1 MTKHHIFYPLLGL
14 ALLLCGVW
22 IAKQEIAQA
31 RAEERSKAHEDNQK
45 VLDEQKKQNDAQ
57 LKVELD
63 QLEAARKKPATIQTI
78 TKFLPAPLSVGSEVK
93 IENLPD
99 SPVPQLV
106 VTGDAQKN
114 LQAIQG
120 MEIAHLECDRNLDTC
135 RKNAVIADNKF
146 KEMTA
151 DRDNWEQT
159 AKGGSKT
166 HRFFKVLK
174 VVGCAGGGA
183 AIGSLAKWKGAA
195 VGAAAGAATCSIF

>member
-1 MTKHHIFYPLLGL
+1 MTKHHILYPLLGL

-31 RAEERSKAHEDNQK
+31 RTEERSKAHEDTI
-45 VLDEQKKQNDAQ
+45 KQIEDVRKAKDKELEDA
-57 LKVELD
+57 
-63 QLEAARKKPATIQTI
+63 RNKPATVQTV
-78 TKFLPAPLSVGSEVK
+78 TKFMPAPLSVGSELK
-93 IENLPD
+93 IETLPD

-114 LQAIQG
+114 LQAIQD
-120 MEIAHLECDRNLDTC
+120 MEIAHLKCNNDLGACTKERNQW
-135 RKNAVIADNKF
+135 KMNS
-146 KEMTA
+146 E
-151 DRDNWEQT
+151 NWETT

-183 AIGSLAKWKGAA
+183 AAGSFFKWKGAA
-195 VGAAAGAATCSIF
+195 IGGAAGAATCSIF